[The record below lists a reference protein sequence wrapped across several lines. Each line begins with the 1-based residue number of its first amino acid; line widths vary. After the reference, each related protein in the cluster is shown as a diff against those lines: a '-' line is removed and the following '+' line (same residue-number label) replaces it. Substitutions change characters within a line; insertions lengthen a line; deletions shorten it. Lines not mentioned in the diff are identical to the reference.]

1 MRLPLDKA
9 QSGVARL
16 RASISVG
23 VDDRCVL
30 PERELRERFVS
41 GRWLTCTPQEA
52 FSFGSI
58 FLLWQY
64 ADRQRDAG
72 CSTVAEIALNV
83 PNTDLDHAE
92 ASGPRPGVLLSRF
105 STAKRRDGPAFG
117 RSRS

>member
-1 MRLPLDKA
+1 MPVSPSA
-9 QSGVARL
+9 WTTAASSPNASCASGLFQA
-16 RASISVG
+16 
-23 VDDRCVL
+23 C
-30 PERELRERFVS
+30 
-41 GRWLTCTPQEA
+41 WLTCTPQEA

-92 ASGPRPGVLLSRF
+92 ASGPRPGVQLSRF

>member
-41 GRWLTCTPQEA
+41 G
-52 FSFGSI
+52 
-58 FLLWQY
+58 LL
-64 ADRQRDAG
+64 AD
-72 CSTVAEIALNV
+72 L
-83 PNTDLDHAE
+83 H
-92 ASGPRPGVLLSRF
+92 
-105 STAKRRDGPAFG
+105 PA
-117 RSRS
+117 RSL